1 MFSSSYRK
9 EGYRDMQKQSEA
21 ARKARNEYCRQWRKA
36 HPDKVRAYNLQY
48 WEKIAQQQ
56 AEYAKVQGAK
66 NDTD

>member
-1 MFSSSYRK
+1 
-9 EGYRDMQKQSEA
+9 MQKQSEA